1 MYLCIYVFMYLCNQD
16 ARRLNRYKRQY
27 GTPNIDRWS
36 TRRNYCPTT
45 APNLELIRPHA
56 NSSPSLHDFISP

>member
-1 MYLCIYVFMYLCNQD
+1 MYSGC
-16 ARRLNRYKRQY
+16 AASKH
-27 GTPNIDRWS
+27 GTPNIQRWL
-36 TRRNYCPTT
+36 RPANYCPTT